1 MAFKDMPEAD
11 SAPLGAL
18 KDTQLLEHGTAR
30 CGRCNAAVAP
40 PGFGTAQ
47 YLDEGLFQL
56 PKGLGMDGENDV
68 FPLLQMGLRGSVWVQ
83 SGVFG

>member
-1 MAFKDMPEAD
+1 MVFKDMHEAD
-11 SAPLGAL
+11 SAPLGAV
-18 KDTQLLEHGTAR
+18 KNTQLLEHGTAR

-56 PKGLGMDGENDV
+56 PRGLAWMV
-68 FPLLQMGLRGSVWVQ
+68 KTTFSLYFKLFGS
-83 SGVFG
+83 SY